1 MVRPAST
8 TITCPAC
15 QRPFNAILEQI
26 IDVGRDP
33 TAKERLLSGRINLIT
48 CPHCGYQGVVATPLL
63 YHDPSKPLVIVYVPM
78 ELGLQKAEQEKIIG
92 DMTNAIMRSLPEDAP
107 KGYLL
112 QPKTALTLQGLIDQ
126 VLEADGITK
135 EMLEAERRKVELVNE
150 LAEADAERRE
160 QLLAENQ
167 DLFDIGFLELLT
179 AAAQAASQ
187 AGESRKALR
196 LLNVRKHLMETTEVG
211 QALQAQQEALI
222 EASRE
227 LEALGKEISR
237 ESFVDLLVRAAD
249 NPSKVD
255 ALATLGQPLLDYV
268 TFQLITDRV
277 NNAQT
282 DEERERLAAMRER
295 VLAINEEFERQQR
308 ALIQRAV
315 DTLRMLLQAHDV
327 REAIRSNL
335 DRIDD
340 MFLQVLLANLE
351 EARRSGNVEAANRLR
366 EIRDE
371 VLNLIQESAPPEI
384 RLINELLSIE
394 SEDESLEALRNRR
407 SEINEQVVH
416 LMGDLAAQLR
426 EAGNEEAA
434 RRLELLR
441 VEAERMTS

>member
-416 LMGDLAAQLR
+416 LMGDLAVQLR